1 MNLRL
6 HSHEFLFPANFLWI
20 SDCIPMSSYSQPT
33 SCESQTAFPWV
44 PIHPVNES
52 QTAFP
57 WVPIH
62 PAYESQTAFHE
73 FLSPLSVPMN
83 LRLHSMSSYP
93 PPVSSCESQ
102 NASHEFLFPANESR
116 TAFPWVPIPLPMDL
130 KTAFHEFL
138 FPPVS
143 SCESQTAF
151 PWVPVRCLWIQD
163 SDCIPWVPIP
173 SQLPVNLRLHS
184 REFLFHCQIF
194 GVFWLGTT
202 HVLPSC
208 FKRSHR
214 DPKKLHSGAI
224 LGVPLYIPHGYP

>member
-20 SDCIPMSSYSQPT
+20 SDCIPMSSYL
-33 SCESQTAFPWV
+33 
-44 PIHPVNES
+44 PVNES

-73 FLSPLSVPMN
+73 FLSPLSVPVNLRMHPMSSYSLPMN
-83 LRLHSMSSYP
+83 LGLHSHESLFHCQWISRLHS
-93 PPVSSCESQ
+93 
-102 NASHEFLFPANESR
+102 H
-116 TAFPWVPIPLPMDL
+116 
-130 KTAFHEFL
+130 
-138 FPPVS
+138 
-143 SCESQTAF
+143 
-151 PWVPVRCLWIQD
+151 
-163 SDCIPWVPIP
+163 
-173 SQLPVNLRLHS
+173 
-184 REFLFHCQIF
+184 EFLFHCQIF